1 MRVRD
6 GAVLS
11 AGFVVILACSS
22 ARAAF
27 DEFAIGVKA
36 GTLGLGGEITTDLIP
51 QVNLRAGVQW
61 LDFGFDAQLG
71 DIDYR
76 LDLNFLNPLV
86 LVDWYP
92 FDGSFRISGGVLF
105 NGSDIQLEA
114 RSAQS
119 IEIDGTTYSAAEIGT
134 LRGDVEYRPVA
145 PYIGIGWGNQLD
157 KAGHWGLAT
166 DVGVAFTG
174 SPDIDL
180 SATGPIAAD
189 PTFQV
194 QLADEEK
201 DIQDELDAFKIYPV
215 LSISL
220 FYRF

>member
-1 MRVRD
+1 MRIKT

-11 AGFVVILACSS
+11 VVLVVVLVCSS

-27 DEFAIGVKA
+27 DEFAIGAKA
-36 GTLGLGGEITTDLIP
+36 GTLGLGGDITTDLIP

-71 DIDYR
+71 DVDYT

-92 FDGSFRISGGVLF
+92 FKGSFRISGGVLF
-105 NGSDIQLEA
+105 NGTEIHLKAQSG
-114 RSAQS
+114 QS
-119 IEIDGTTYSAAEIGT
+119 IEIDGTTYTQAQIGT
-134 LRGDVEYRPVA
+134 LRGDVDYRPVA
-145 PYIGIGWGNQLD
+145 PYVGIGWGNQLG
-157 KAGHWGLAT
+157 KEGHWGLAT
-166 DVGVAFTG
+166 DLGVAFTG
-174 SPDIDL
+174 SPSVDL

-189 PTFQV
+189 PTFQT
-194 QLADEEK
+194 QLAQQER
-201 DIQDELDAFKIYPV
+201 DIQDKLDPFKFYPV